1 MGLGISR
8 RAAAIAPSATLAVSA
23 KAGEMRAKGIDVV
36 NFGVG
41 EPDFDTPANVKAKAI
56 EAIQTGFTKYTPA
69 PGTPALRKA
78 IADKLARE
86 NGLTYTPAQTMAC
99 VGAKQAIYLALLA
112 LVDPGDEVILPRP
125 YWVSYPEMVHLADG
139 VSVYVDCRLEDDF
152 KLTPEALRA
161 VCTPKSKVLVLNYP
175 NNPTGS
181 SYTKAEIE
189 ALAAVCVEKGIYVI
203 SDEVYEKLIYDGGEH
218 FSFAGVSPEMYNLTI
233 TTNGV
238 SKAYA
243 MTGWRLGYAAGP
255 DPIIKAMIGIQE
267 HMNTHTSSITQ
278 VASVEALNGPQE
290 AVAAMVVE
298 FKKRRDYM
306 YERFIAMPG
315 VKLRKPPGAFY
326 CFPDV
331 SAIYGKTI
339 RGHKIASDI
348 DLVNVILTEGHAA
361 IVPGSG
367 FGNANC
373 VRLSYA
379 TSMERITT
387 GLDRIETLICEAK

>member
-1 MGLGISR
+1 MGSGISK
-8 RAAAIAPSATLAVSA
+8 RAAAIAPSATLAVNA
-23 KAGEMRAKGIDVV
+23 KAGEMKAQGIDVV

-41 EPDFDTPANVKAKAI
+41 EPDFDTPGNVKAKAI
-56 EAIQTGFTKYTPA
+56 EAIEAGFTKYTPSA
-69 PGTPALRKA
+69 GTPALRKA
-78 IADKLARE
+78 IADKLGRE
-86 NGLTYTPAQTMAC
+86 NGLTYTPQQTMAC
-99 VGAKQAIYLALLA
+99 VGAKQAIFLALLA

-152 KLTPEALRA
+152 KLTPAALRA
-161 VCTPKSKVLVLNYP
+161 ACTPRTKALVLNYP

-181 SYTKAEIE
+181 SYTRAEIE
-189 ALAAVCVEKGIYVI
+189 ALAAVCVERGVYVV
-203 SDEVYEKLIYDGGEH
+203 SDEVYEKMVYDGEPH
-218 FSFAGVSPEMYNLTI
+218 YSIAAVSPAMYNLTV

-255 DPIIKAMIGIQE
+255 AAIIKAMIGIQE

-278 VASVEALNGPQE
+278 VAAVEALNGPQD
-290 AVAAMVVE
+290 AVEGMVRE
-298 FKKRRDYM
+298 FAKRRDYM
-306 YERFIAMPG
+306 YERLAAMPDIR
-315 VKLRKPPGAFY
+315 LRKPPGAFY

-331 SAIYGKTI
+331 SALFGKSI
-339 RGHKIASDI
+339 RGHRIEN
-348 DLVNVILTEGHAA
+348 DLDFVNVILTEGHVA
-361 IVPGSG
+361 IVPGGG
-367 FGNANC
+367 FGNADC

-387 GLDRIETLICEAK
+387 GLDRIEALIREAR

>member
-1 MGLGISR
+1 MGARISK
-8 RAAAIAPSATLAVSA
+8 RAAAIAPSATLAVNA
-23 KAGEMRAKGIDVV
+23 KAGEMKAQGIDVV

-41 EPDFDTPANVKAKAI
+41 EPDFDTPGNVKAKAI
-56 EAIQTGFTKYTPA
+56 EAIQSGFTKYTPA

-86 NGLTYTPAQTMAC
+86 NGLNYTPAQTMAC

-139 VSVYVDCRLEDDF
+139 VSVYVDCELEDDF
-152 KLTPEALRA
+152 KLTPAALRA
-161 VCTPKSKVLVLNYP
+161 ACTPRTKVLVLNYP

-181 SYTKAEIE
+181 SYTRAEIE
-189 ALAAVCVEKGIYVI
+189 ALAAVCVERGVCVI
-203 SDEVYEKLIYDGGEH
+203 SDEVYEKLIYDGEPH
-218 FSFAGVSPEMYNLTI
+218 FSFAAVSPEMYDLTV

-255 DPIIKAMIGIQE
+255 APLIKAMTSIQE

-278 VASVEALNGPQE
+278 VAGTEALNGPQD
-290 AVAAMVVE
+290 AVAAMVEE
-298 FKKRRDYM
+298 FKRRRDYM
-306 YERFIAMPG
+306 YGRFAAMPG
-315 VKLRKPPGAFY
+315 IRLRKPPGAFY

-331 SAIYGKTI
+331 SALYGKTI
-339 RGHKIASDI
+339 RGHKIGGDM
-348 DLVNVILTEGHAA
+348 DLVNVILTEGHVA
-361 IVPGSG
+361 IVPGGG
-367 FGNANC
+367 FGNPNC

-387 GLDRIETLICEAK
+387 GLDRIEGLVREAR